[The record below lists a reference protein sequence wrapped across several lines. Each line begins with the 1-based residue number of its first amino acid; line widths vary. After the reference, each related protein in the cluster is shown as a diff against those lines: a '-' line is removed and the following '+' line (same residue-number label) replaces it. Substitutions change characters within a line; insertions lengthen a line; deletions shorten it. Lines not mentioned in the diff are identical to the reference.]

1 MRSNDITRQLF
12 LQATGKVIS
21 SKRKKHN
28 ITQKVLG
35 NKIGVSA
42 TTIGRYEKGELDIPS
57 SNLPLISKYCDFK
70 LREYLKGWESA
81 DLESFIKESLTID
94 TIEPDHE
101 IIQEYINSCTKEEL
115 SDLEEISYCV
125 SVIENDAYKQIISD
139 LVIEYHLNNV
149 NQERHKKLMA
159 YYKRLC
165 QLKENNIKTKE
176 KNNGTNINT

>member
-1 MRSNDITRQLF
+1 MRSDDTTRQLF

-28 ITQKVLG
+28 ITQKELG

-42 TTIGRYEKGELDIPS
+42 TTVGRYEKGELDIPS

-70 LREYLKGWESA
+70 LREYLKEWEA
-81 DLESFIKESLTID
+81 TDLESFIKESLTID
-94 TIEPDHE
+94 TIEPDYE

-125 SVIENDAYKQIISD
+125 SVIKNDVYKQNISD
-139 LVIEYHLNNV
+139 LVIEYHFNNI
-149 NQERHKKLMA
+149 NQEQ
-159 YYKRLC
+159 YKRLMSYYEKLC
-165 QLKENNIKTKE
+165 QLKKNDIKKKE